1 MKKKTAKSNDI
12 NVLMAQIQEQ
22 LAVLDRKLD
31 AFMTKS
37 LNELA
42 QALAASK
49 PAQVV
54 HVPAPSG
61 QSSNPRPN
69 DFRPARQMYAVVC
82 FECGK
87 DTEIPFK
94 PSGDRPVFCK
104 ECFSKRKSGQ
114 GAKAISEPRPQGAPS
129 IEATASVRVPAKPAL
144 TGADVTPSVSKKKT
158 PAKKTAAKKKT
169 AVKKSPKRK

>member
-1 MKKKTAKSNDI
+1 MKKRTAKTSDI
-12 NVLMAQIQEQ
+12 NELMAQIQEQ

-54 HVPAPSG
+54 HVPSPSG
-61 QSSNPRPN
+61 FGPRPME
-69 DFRPARQMYAVVC
+69 RPGRQMYAVVC
-82 FECGK
+82 FDCGI

-94 PSGDRPVFCK
+94 PIGDRPVYCK
-104 ECFSKRKSGQ
+104 DCFAKRRSGQ
-114 GAKAISEPRPQGAPS
+114 GPKPNNAPS
-129 IEATASVRVPAKPAL
+129 IQPKEPVATE
-144 TGADVTPSVSKKKT
+144 VTPAAPKKKADPKKT
-158 PAKKTAAKKKT
+158 VTKKKVVAKKSA
-169 AVKKSPKRK
+169 KRK

>member
-1 MKKKTAKSNDI
+1 MKKKTAKTSDI
-12 NVLMAQIQEQ
+12 NELMAQIQEQ

-54 HVPAPSG
+54 HVPSPSG
-61 QSSNPRPN
+61 SGS
-69 DFRPARQMYAVVC
+69 RPAERSGRQMYAVVC
-82 FECGK
+82 FDCGI

-94 PSGDRPVFCK
+94 PSGDRPVYCK
-104 ECFSKRKSGQ
+104 DCFAKRRSGQ
-114 GAKAISEPRPQGAPS
+114 GPKPNTAPS
-129 IEATASVRVPAKPAL
+129 IQPKEPVAVE
-144 TGADVTPSVSKKKT
+144 VTP
-158 PAKKTAAKKKT
+158 AAAKKKV
-169 AVKKSPKRK
+169 AVKKTVVKKKVVAKKSAKRK

>member
-22 LAVLDRKLD
+22 LAGLDRKLD

-37 LNELA
+37 LAELA

-61 QSSNPRPN
+61 QGSNARPN
-69 DFRPARQMYAVVC
+69 DFRPSRQMYAVVC

-104 ECFSKRKSGQ
+104 ECFAKRKSGQ
-114 GAKAISEPRPQGAPS
+114 GSNKPNTAPS
-129 IEATASVRVPAKPAL
+129 IQPQEPVSVEAAPVVTTKP
-144 TGADVTPSVSKKKT
+144 KKK
-158 PAKKTAAKKKT
+158 AAVKKPTAKKKT

>member
-1 MKKKTAKSNDI
+1 MKKKSQSNVDI
-12 NVLMAQIQEQ
+12 ADVVTKIQEQ

-31 AFMTKS
+31 SFMTKS

-54 HVPAPSG
+54 HVPVST
-61 QSSNPRPN
+61 SNPQLNNRSGRP
-69 DFRPARQMYAVVC
+69 MYAVVC

-104 ECFSKRKSGQ
+104 ECFAKRRGQSAKVVESK
-114 GAKAISEPRPQGAPS
+114 PQGFS
-129 IEATASVRVPAKPAL
+129 IASNPPASAGAALTAKKKAEAKKPA
-144 TGADVTPSVSKKKT
+144 AR
-158 PAKKTAAKKKT
+158 KKT

>member
-1 MKKKTAKSNDI
+1 MKKKTANNKDI
-12 NVLMAQIQEQ
+12 ASLMVQIQEQ

-37 LNELA
+37 LSELA

-54 HVPAPSG
+54 HVSTPSG
-61 QSSNPRPN
+61 AIPRSN
-69 DFRPARQMYAVVC
+69 DHRPARQMYAVVC

-94 PSGDRPVFCK
+94 PSGDRPVYCK
-104 ECFSKRKSGQ
+104 ECFAKRKSGNF
-114 GAKAISEPRPQGAPS
+114 AKGSGQKPQTGLIIPVSTSAP
-129 IEATASVRVPAKPAL
+129 TV
-144 TGADVTPSVSKKKT
+144 VTPSASKKKS
-158 PAKKTAAKKKT
+158 ASKKTVVKKKV
-169 AVKKSPKRK
+169 AVKKSAKRK